1 MNTPSPLEPIAPLG
15 SESPGAYEAFLCY
28 FELGPNRTLK
38 KTAEILEISQNS
50 VNDWSS
56 RYNWR
61 QRIRE
66 YRAKLMTERLQAKAN
81 AAEAGNLST
90 AQSAPNPALNSLVNE
105 LGNRLLQT
113 SHNLFHHQLVNN
125 AEKIDMGQV
134 LRMMQLGEKLLNSAR
149 TASAPALKAEPPSA
163 PAAISTQTPAL

>member
-15 SESPGAYEAFLCY
+15 SESPGAYEAFVCY

-38 KTAEILEISQNS
+38 KTAEILEISENS

-56 RYNWR
+56 RYSWR

-66 YRAKLMTERLQAKAN
+66 YRAKLLTERLLTKAN
-81 AAEAGNLST
+81 PAEAANLST
-90 AQSAPNPALNSLVNE
+90 APSAPDPALNPLVHE

-149 TASAPALKAEPPSA
+149 TASAPELKPVPSPA
-163 PAAISTQTPAL
+163 PSEASH